1 MPLET
6 EHGTDQ
12 LAVPSLAAS
21 FVSDTIILLQMD
33 RDVVPDRPPGV
44 SLPRE
49 PGMYAWLFVCDRA
62 CAWKYSPAQENGV
75 GRAILECI

>member
-21 FVSDTIILLQMD
+21 FVSDTIVLLQ
-33 RDVVPDRPPGV
+33 RDIGVVPDRPPGV
-44 SLPRE
+44 SLPRKLVTCT
-49 PGMYAWLFVCDRA
+49 WSFVCDLA
-62 CAWKYSPAQENGV
+62 CACKSSPAQENGM
-75 GRAILECI
+75 GRAILECT